1 MSIKLPKDSI
11 SRVTGAKA
19 RATVHK
25 QFDAEYWEYHE
36 ATGQDV
42 GIDCYF
48 DLVENGEITPYGFDC
63 QVKGRTKPNLVEDGT
78 SISVSL
84 KTGTVG
90 YAIKRSRP
98 FVLLLVQIEPE
109 ITYYLELHEYF
120 SVRRDLIKKLEEQ
133 ATISLRIP
141 IGNVIRDNGR
151 ELINLAKKQFKFSKG
166 AIASVD

>member
-1 MSIKLPKDSI
+1 MSVRLPKDSK

-19 RATVHK
+19 RAAVHK
-25 QFDAEYWEYHE
+25 LFDAEYWEYHE

-48 DLVENGEITPYGFDC
+48 DLVENGEITPYGIDC
-63 QVKGRTKPNLVEDGT
+63 QVKGRTRLNLVESGA

-84 KTGTVG
+84 NTGTVG

-98 FVLLLVQIEPE
+98 FVLLLVRIEPE

-120 SVRRDLIKKLEEQ
+120 SVRKDLIKKLKEQ

-151 ELINLAKKQFKFSKG
+151 DLIHLAKRQYKYSKG

>member
-1 MSIKLPKDSI
+1 MSVRLPKDTE

-19 RATVHK
+19 RAAVHK
-25 QFDAEYWEYHE
+25 LFDAECWEYHE

-48 DLVENGEITPYGFDC
+48 DLVENGEITPYGIDC
-63 QVKGRTKPNLVEDGT
+63 QVKGRTKPALVEDGA
-78 SISVSL
+78 SISIRL

-90 YAIKRSRP
+90 YAIKRPRP

-120 SVRRDLIKKLEEQ
+120 SVRKDLIKKLEEQ
-133 ATISLRIP
+133 TTITVRIP

-151 ELINLAKKQFKFSKG
+151 ELVHLAKKQFRYSKG
-166 AIASVD
+166 AITSVD